1 MFVKAGR
8 HLVGAIV
15 ACAAFVVQGV
25 VIYAGLLACAVVADA
40 DTGGPLAGPLLVL
53 FGGLVGVLL
62 MPLPFLPA
70 SVIGEAAA
78 KSGRL
83 LTKWLVTSAIAGVL
97 ALGYV
102 FLAAVATGVGIA
114 HSLLA
119 SLLGALTV
127 LVPMALCVSV
137 PHGALKLVPGTPR
150 GLRRGAA
157 GSRDG

>member
-1 MFVKAGR
+1 M
-8 HLVGAIV
+8 
-15 ACAAFVVQGV
+15 AFVVQGV
-25 VIYAGLLACAVVADA
+25 VIYAGLLACAAVADA
-40 DTGGPLAGPLLVL
+40 DTGPLAGPLLVL
-53 FGGLVGVLL
+53 FAGLVGVLL
-62 MPLPFLPA
+62 MPLLFLPA

-97 ALGYV
+97 AMGYV
-102 FLAAVATGVGIA
+102 FPAAVATDVGIA
-114 HSLLA
+114 QSLLA

-137 PHGALKLVPGTPR
+137 PHGAMKLVPGTPR